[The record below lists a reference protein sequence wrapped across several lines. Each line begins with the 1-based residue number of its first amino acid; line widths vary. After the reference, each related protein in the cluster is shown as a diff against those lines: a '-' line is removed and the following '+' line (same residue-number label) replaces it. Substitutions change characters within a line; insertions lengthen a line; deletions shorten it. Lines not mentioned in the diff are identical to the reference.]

1 MGKEFNQIEYQNR
14 YMKEKYDRIGL
25 MVPKGRKDEIK
36 EQAAS
41 RGMSVNEYINRLI
54 EADMEAGKEGK

>member
-25 MVPKGRKDEIK
+25 MVPKGRKEKIK

-41 RGMSVNEYINRLI
+41 RGMSVNQYINRLI
-54 EADMEAGKEGK
+54 EADLGIEKE